1 MKLEKYIVKAQKG
14 EIQMKIL
21 ITGAKGQ
28 LGTQIIKMLNNM
40 NSELGL
46 INSAYNSAEIT
57 GIDVDQ
63 LDITDI
69 NAVKEYVITLKPQV
83 IINCAAYTNVDACE
97 ANEDLAFKVN
107 AIGPRNLAI
116 AAEETGAKL
125 IHIST
130 DYVFSGIGTIP
141 YGEYDITNPQSIYG
155 KTKLMGEEYV
165 KQFSSKYFIV
175 RTAWLYGYY
184 GNNFV
189 KTIMK
194 AAKEKGHL
202 DVVDDQRG
210 NPTNAEDLAY
220 HLLKLALTEE
230 YGIYHCTGKGECSWY
245 DFACKIVEYADI
257 NCTVSPM
264 KSGNLNRA
272 AKRPAFSSLDNMM
285 LRCTVGDETRQW
297 EEALKVF
304 MNKIRQI

>member
-1 MKLEKYIVKAQKG
+1 MKV
-14 EIQMKIL
+14 L

-40 NSELGL
+40 DSELGL
-46 INSAYNSAEIT
+46 INSSYSSAEIT

-69 NAVKEYVITLKPQV
+69 NAVKEYVTDLKPHV

-97 ANEDLAFKVN
+97 ANEDIAFKVN
-107 AIGPRNLAI
+107 SIGPRNLAI

-130 DYVFSGIGTIP
+130 DYVFSGIGTVP
-141 YGEYDITNPQSIYG
+141 YGEYDMTNPQSIYG

-230 YGIYHCTGKGECSWY
+230 YGVYHCTGKGECSWY

-264 KSGNLNRA
+264 KSDNLNRA